1 MGRAAS
7 RDIWNFSYLYGGP
20 IPSTPQYYS
29 TISYPRT
36 SRDEAPPV
44 PMIPYRY
51 YESVM
56 TTSEYTALTGASPPR
71 CTEDRVPMVISLD
84 DFAARSR
91 IRTTKLGTVFVN
103 SELFGRVLAK
113 LVFSDFAR
121 NADTDAN
128 LQQVMRATM
137 MTWGFMLHRS
147 PAAVYDNMRAAMFA
161 HGQGATERS
170 LVTNVLCDYRW
181 MVGNNVKNA
190 SDACSLISR
199 RYTDV
204 RRARAAG
211 RQHPPNAAVP
221 GAYAGLRDLRVRT
234 TYPENTPRILLEV
247 PVQTPSPNTSA
258 THDAPQPPS
267 DCVLGWAPTTKRRRT
282 AGPTDEP
289 IE

>member
-1 MGRAAS
+1 MTLPWRNGQHLPVDQICSLFKHWGSVSHIPRRAKATRDSFGTIKCHPSVVEFTDEVLAPELMCLTSENRGLVTLQFPTHMLLTMTVPMTVIEKTPLDEMLRYSTFLEHTRAAETMGRAAS

-147 PAAVYDNMRAAMFA
+147 PAAVYDNMRAAMLA

-170 LVTNVLCDYRW
+170 LVTNV
-181 MVGNNVKNA
+181 
-190 SDACSLISR
+190 
-199 RYTDV
+199 
-204 RRARAAG
+204 
-211 RQHPPNAAVP
+211 
-221 GAYAGLRDLRVRT
+221 
-234 TYPENTPRILLEV
+234 
-247 PVQTPSPNTSA
+247 
-258 THDAPQPPS
+258 
-267 DCVLGWAPTTKRRRT
+267 
-282 AGPTDEP
+282 
-289 IE
+289 